1 MNISSIR
8 ISRMSCE
15 ANKMKMS
22 PKQSEQQT
30 EIEIRLKW
38 KKIDSSRCRRREMS
52 SSNSPKAHNLTFSK
66 RQSQFID
73 DMNDIVNVACAYAN
87 I

>member
-1 MNISSIR
+1 MNFFNSHLSY
-8 ISRMSCE
+8 E
-15 ANKMKMS
+15 LW
-22 PKQSEQQT
+22 SEQNENVT
-30 EIEIRLKW
+30 EAVGAADWNRNLFEM
-38 KKIDSSRCRRREMS
+38 KKIDSSRRREMS

-73 DMNDIVNVACAYAN
+73 DMNDIVNVACAYTN